1 MLVLGREKGER
12 VLIGDNIWV
21 TVLKTGSGGVKLGIE
36 APSEVRILRGEL
48 VRKDDT
54 RNQAVSYTHLTL
66 PTIYSV

>member
-54 RNQAVSYTHLTL
+54 RNQEGQKE
-66 PTIYSV
+66 